1 MKKLFKYILPLMAVA
16 LVLVSCEDLIDDK
29 SAIDSQYAKA
39 TSAAVSLGSVQAVDY
54 QTIAA
59 TASVANPSEVI
70 EEGIQLST
78 DANFGAAI
86 LSIPNDT
93 IEESFNITYGS
104 ANYET
109 TYYIRA
115 YAVTKTAG
123 TILSDVQ
130 SVTTPTPP
138 LILTWKSLGK
148 ATYREDCISTFWN
161 VDNLVYKL
169 DLQECEQIPGYY
181 RLMNPYGA
189 AYGYNEDGDFDA
201 SKDYYLEIHAE
212 DPTAV
217 YIGYSPTG
225 CNWGYGEIT
234 IYSIAGMNIDSGD
247 MSLADAKAAGLTGTL
262 VDGVLTFPA
271 NALLIGMSEYQDGAF
286 FNSNINGMFMML
298 LPGVKLADYSA
309 EVEYAGLFINP
320 EGETFALGD
329 LALGADVTNAKAV
342 LLSADA
348 DPAAVA
354 DAILAGEIEAA
365 DVEAG
370 RIQLPITEG
379 LTGKLRIVVV
389 VIEDGDLK
397 SVTSDTFEYYGGG
410 ANPWKSLGIGYYTDD
425 IVVPLFTEAGESY
438 TYEVEIQENSDTPG
452 LYRIVNCYAP
462 VAEAFEVDGG
472 NQNIDIHAENASA
485 VYILDQPIG
494 LDFGYGDMSIETVAG
509 YHVATYGFDAVMA
522 ETPEE
527 FGTLADGIINFPVFE
542 RESSGGTLVNVQVW
556 LNMGGSSYFGGT
568 NGEFKIV
575 LPSAAQSVKAKARS
589 MAKATDFA
597 IRLNGGKAVSSM
609 YKTKMAKAARLIKK
623 AERAKLR

>member
-1 MKKLFKYILPLMAVA
+1 MKKLFKYILPFMAVA
-16 LVLVSCEDLIDDK
+16 ITLVSCEDLMDDK
-29 SAIDSQYAKA
+29 SAIDSKYAKA
-39 TSAAVSLGSVQAVDY
+39 SSAAVSLGSVQAVDY
-54 QTIAA
+54 QTITA
-59 TASVANPSEVI
+59 TASVANPGEVI

-78 DANFGAAI
+78 DANFGADI
-86 LSIPNDT
+86 LSIPNS
-93 IEESFNITYGS
+93 EVAESFEITYGS
-104 ANYET
+104 AAYET
-109 TYYIRA
+109 NYYVRA

-148 ATYREDCISTFWN
+148 ATYREDCFSTFWN

-225 CNWGYGEIT
+225 CNWNYGEIA
-234 IYSIAGMNIDSGD
+234 IYSLAGMNIDSGD
-247 MSLADAKAAGLTGTL
+247 MTLEEAKAAGLTGTL
-262 VDGVLTFPA
+262 ADGILTFPA
-271 NALLIGMSEYQDGAF
+271 NTLLIGMSEYQDGAF
-286 FNSNINGMFMML
+286 YNANSNGMFMML
-298 LPGVKLADYSA
+298 MPGVKLADYSA

-354 DAILAGEIEAA
+354 DAILAGDIEAT

-410 ANPWKSLGIGYYTDD
+410 ANPWKSLGIGYFTDD

-472 NQNIDIHAENASA
+472 NQNIDIHAESANA

-494 LDFGYGDMSIETVAG
+494 LDFGYGSMSIETVAG

-527 FGTLADGIINFPVFE
+527 FGTLADGIITFPVIE
-542 RESSGGTLVNVQVW
+542 KETSSGDLVNMQVW
-556 LNMGGSSYFGGT
+556 LNMGGSSYFGGM
-568 NGEFKIV
+568 NSEFQIV
-575 LPSAAQSVKAKARS
+575 LPNATESARAQARS
-589 MAKATDFA
+589 MAKATNFA
-597 IRLNGGKAVSSM
+597 IRLNGGKTVAST
-609 YKTKMAKAARLIKK
+609 YKAKMSKAARLIKK
-623 AERAKLR
+623 AVRAKLR